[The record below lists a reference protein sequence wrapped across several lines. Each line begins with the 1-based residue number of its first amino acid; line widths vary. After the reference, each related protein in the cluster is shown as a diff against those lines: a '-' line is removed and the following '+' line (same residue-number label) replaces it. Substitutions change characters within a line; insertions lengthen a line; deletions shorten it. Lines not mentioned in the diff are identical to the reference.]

1 MSSLIYTHQTSKLS
15 KKQRAAREELLKQQ
29 RKVQQSLRAD
39 TRRSTLTAQPAT
51 YRRETP
57 NYPSLNS
64 GIGNATLA
72 PKKEYTGD
80 QMIGIGQL
88 HKSNAVPIFRQEDAE
103 AIAKMRR

>member
-39 TRRSTLTAQPAT
+39 TRRSTLIAQPAP

-80 QMIGIGQL
+80 KILGLATM
-88 HKSNAVPIFRQEDAE
+88 HKSNCVPVFSESE
-103 AIAKMRR
+103 AKEISSMR

>member
-1 MSSLIYTHQTSKLS
+1 MPSLIYTQQKSKLS

-64 GIGNATLA
+64 DSGVATKA
-72 PKKEYTGD
+72 PTKVYTGTS
-80 QMIGIGQL
+80 MIGIGQMA
-88 HKSNAVPIFRQEDAE
+88 KSNAIPIFNTEHIHDLAH
-103 AIAKMRR
+103 MRR